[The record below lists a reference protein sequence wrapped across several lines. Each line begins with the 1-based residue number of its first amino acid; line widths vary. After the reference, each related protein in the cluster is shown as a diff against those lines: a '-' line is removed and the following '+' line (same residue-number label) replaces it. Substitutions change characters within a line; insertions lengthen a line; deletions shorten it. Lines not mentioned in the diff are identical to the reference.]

1 MFITEHLYQV
11 TLDGRD
17 KQQIIILPMCES
29 ERRSRSGCYIKT
41 YGCQM
46 NEYDSEK
53 VMASLAETH
62 YPVAEIEDAD
72 VVIIN
77 TCSVREKAEHKLFS
91 LLGTLKAAKENNP
104 NLVVGVG
111 GCVAQQEGQAIL
123 RKSPV
128 VDFVYG
134 THNISLVPS
143 LVSRALHSPHPQ
155 VAVDYR
161 EEWEDLPDEFV
172 PLVRP
177 GEERT
182 LPLRALIAIQRGCNK
197 NCAFCVVPTTR
208 GPEVSRSAEEI
219 LREIRIKVSSGSREI
234 MLLGQTVNSYGKDL
248 SPRVR
253 FEDLI
258 KRVSDIPGVERIRF
272 TSPHPQ
278 DVRKEFV
285 DLFDSVPQLCPHI
298 HLPLQSG
305 SNRILKLMNRNYSRE
320 RYLEIIGL
328 LQERRPDIA
337 ISTDI
342 IVGFPGETD
351 IDFQDT
357 LQMVEDVKFHMSYA
371 FMYSPRPNTVSK
383 ATMREEQVP
392 SDISS
397 ARLQILQG
405 VQDRLCKEQNEAWL
419 DKEVE
424 VLLEDQGRHSSG
436 ALRGRTRHNV
446 LAEIS
451 GEGMKIGDTVRA
463 RVSFAGPYGIRGE
476 LVENSG

>member
-1 MFITEHLYQV
+1 
-11 TLDGRD
+11 
-17 KQQIIILPMCES
+17 
-29 ERRSRSGCYIKT
+29 
-41 YGCQM
+41 
-46 NEYDSEK
+46 
-53 VMASLAETH
+53 MASLADTH
-62 YPVAEIEDAD
+62 FPVAEIEDAD

-91 LLGTLKAAKENNP
+91 LLGTLKVAKENNP
-104 NLVVGVG
+104 HLVVGVG
-111 GCVAQQEGQAIL
+111 GCVAQQEGQAII

-143 LVSRALHSPHPQ
+143 LVKRAVNSSQPQ

-161 EEWEDLPDEFV
+161 EEWEELPDEFI
-172 PLVRP
+172 PLVKP
-177 GEERT
+177 GVET
-182 LPLRALIAIQRGCNK
+182 VIPLRALIAIQRGCNK

-208 GPEVSRSAEEI
+208 GPEVSRSVDEI
-219 LREIRIKVSSGSREI
+219 LREIRIKVSAGAREI

-253 FEDLI
+253 FEDLL
-258 KRVSDIPGVERIRF
+258 KRVSEISGVERIRF

-285 DLFDSVPQLCPHI
+285 DLYDSVPQLCPHI

-320 RYLEIIGL
+320 RYLEIVASL
-328 LQERRPDIA
+328 RERRPDIA

-342 IVGFPGETD
+342 IVGFPGETEA
-351 IDFQDT
+351 DFQDT
-357 LQMVEDVKFHMSYA
+357 LEIVEKVGFHMSYA
-371 FMYSPRPNTVSK
+371 FMYSPRPNTVSQ
-383 ATMREEQVP
+383 ATMREEQVA
-392 SDISS
+392 SDVSS
-397 ARLQILQG
+397 ARLYVLQA
-405 VQDRLCKEQNEAWL
+405 VQDRLCKERNEAWL
-419 DKEVE
+419 GKEVE
-424 VLLEDQGRHSSG
+424 VLLEDIGRHSSG
-436 ALRGRTRHNV
+436 SLRGRTRHNV

-476 LVENSG
+476 LLENS